1 VRLLSRFA
9 PNEEAPASQPAQKHA
24 TPLEPIPKGLKAV
37 CRTVL
42 LVNTNGDPT
51 GTQSSAR
58 DPLGL
63 ALAQAGYHVSIVR
76 GIQAASGFIMR
87 NRPSIIVISDPK
99 ETQSSMAGSDQWSS
113 LRQLT
118 DAPIIAF
125 LHHPTQEQVLE
136 ALDGGVDDCQT
147 DATGIP
153 EQVSRVRALLR
164 RNPPRQD
171 HVC

>member
-1 VRLLSRFA
+1 M
-9 PNEEAPASQPAQKHA
+9 
-24 TPLEPIPKGLKAV
+24 GLQAV

-76 GIQAASGFIMR
+76 GIQAAADFIVR
-87 NRPSIIVISDPK
+87 NPKGTQGSPPVIIVISTRV
-99 ETQSSMAGSDQWSS
+99 EAEEWSY
-113 LRQLT
+113 LRRLT